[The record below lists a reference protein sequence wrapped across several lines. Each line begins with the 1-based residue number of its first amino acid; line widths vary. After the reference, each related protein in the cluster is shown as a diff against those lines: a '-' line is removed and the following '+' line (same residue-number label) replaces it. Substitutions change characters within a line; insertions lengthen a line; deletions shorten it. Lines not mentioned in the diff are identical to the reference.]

1 MFGLFMESFLSSCFK
16 GQLTLSSNLFLNID
30 VKLTCFLNVA
40 MALVLLY
47 MINPFLAWVFGFANI
62 WLLWQRIQCIIWG
75 VVTLTYLL
83 SLTQ

>member
-1 MFGLFMESFLSSCFK
+1 
-16 GQLTLSSNLFLNID
+16 
-30 VKLTCFLNVA
+30 
-40 MALVLLY
+40 LLY